1 MVERSAMAESLSNL
15 SSAALNS
22 QPSTFDK
29 LCEIVAKL
37 RAPGGCP
44 WDREQT
50 HESLLP
56 ATIEEAYE
64 VAEAARAKNDAHFR
78 EELGDLLLLVV
89 MHAEIAREAG
99 RFDIDHVVC
108 DVTEKLVRRHP
119 HVFGKSDARD
129 SGAVLQQWEAI
140 KREEKRSDSHYL
152 ASLPRALPALMRAQK
167 AQSKAARVNF
177 DWSELRDV
185 LAKVEEELGET
196 KSAIG
201 SLAAASPPRGGQDRQ
216 SLEDEIGDLLF
227 AVVNLA
233 RKCKLDAES
242 ALQKGKRLGDVDL
255 AELDEIWNQIKRTSN
270 IERLTRNA
278 EPPEFDVR
286 CWTVASASAFAIFA
300 IPMSILI
307 NLLLA
312 VWLVVALLMVLVI
325 LMQRPK
331 SEGLGAAF
339 GGAVTENIFGAQT
352 TNVLVKFTAWLAAI
366 FFLVTFVLSILYARK
381 SAGESALR
389 RELMKTQ
396 AAATASP
403 APAASRPSSP
413 SSAAPDSGAGVLPT
427 GSATPIASPPS
438 SVPVAPS
445 ASPAPSAEKKL

>member
-22 QPSTFDK
+22 QPSTFNK

-37 RAPGGCP
+37 RGPSGCP

-64 VAEAARAKNDAHFR
+64 VVEAARAKNDAHFR

-99 RFDIDHVVC
+99 RFDINNVVD

-129 SGAVLQQWEAI
+129 SGAVLKQWEAI

-152 ASLPRALPALMRAQK
+152 AGLPRALPALMRAQK

-177 DWSELRDV
+177 DWTELRDV

-196 KSAIG
+196 KSAI
-201 SLAAASPPRGGQDRQ
+201 ASQDRQ

-242 ALQKGKRLGDVDL
+242 ALQTATDKFVARFNRLEDELRSRGKRLGDVDL
-255 AELDEIWNQIKRTSN
+255 AELDEIWNAIKKMTNERMRKDERSSN
-270 IERLTRNA
+270 
-278 EPPEFDVR
+278 D
-286 CWTVASASAFAIFA
+286 
-300 IPMSILI
+300 
-307 NLLLA
+307 
-312 VWLVVALLMVLVI
+312 
-325 LMQRPK
+325 
-331 SEGLGAAF
+331 
-339 GGAVTENIFGAQT
+339 
-352 TNVLVKFTAWLAAI
+352 
-366 FFLVTFVLSILYARK
+366 
-381 SAGESALR
+381 
-389 RELMKTQ
+389 
-396 AAATASP
+396 
-403 APAASRPSSP
+403 
-413 SSAAPDSGAGVLPT
+413 
-427 GSATPIASPPS
+427 
-438 SVPVAPS
+438 
-445 ASPAPSAEKKL
+445 